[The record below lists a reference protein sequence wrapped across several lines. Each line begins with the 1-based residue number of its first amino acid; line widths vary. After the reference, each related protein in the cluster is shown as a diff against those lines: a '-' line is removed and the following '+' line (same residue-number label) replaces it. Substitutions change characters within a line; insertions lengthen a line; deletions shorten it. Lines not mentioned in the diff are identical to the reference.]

1 MKLPIEILRHRL
13 TITTHSYQFSKSHLL
28 RCYDL
33 RKGVRGR
40 EVSLELTNGQA
51 TALMYHQNFFCF
63 FLVLFFFSRAYA
75 YANFFIF
82 LYIFYI
88 FRGLSKPYVMG
99 SSEILRGETIDNS
112 SLICYKKSALSF
124 HSWRKPH

>member
-1 MKLPIEILRHRL
+1 MFLSFYELF
-13 TITTHSYQFSKSHLL
+13 ITYSYQLSKSHLL

-63 FLVLFFFSRAYA
+63 FSRARTRTRIFL
-75 YANFFIF
+75 FFIF
-82 LYIFYI
+82 LYI
-88 FRGLSKPYVMG
+88 FRGLSKPYKMG
-99 SSEILRGETIDNS
+99 ILEPIKGRN
-112 SLICYKKSALSF
+112 LNY
-124 HSWRKPH
+124 

>member
-1 MKLPIEILRHRL
+1 MRKNNYKLHGYISLAQMKAGEKLTKSLNIKELLKILLNKQKLKETIEGLGL
-13 TITTHSYQFSKSHLL
+13 ADSFLFWCFSKSHLL

-63 FLVLFFFSRAYA
+63 FLARVRVREFLY
-75 YANFFIF
+75 F
-82 LYIFYI
+82 LYIFIY
-88 FRGLSKPYVMG
+88 F
-99 SSEILRGETIDNS
+99 
-112 SLICYKKSALSF
+112 
-124 HSWRKPH
+124 